1 MISSRVLHLRV
12 SIGAD
17 CDSRRCLGQVLQVDV
32 VAELTLRLRT
42 YAGHAW
48 DAGLYWGLTRP
59 ETRPE
64 ASS

>member
-17 CDSRRCLGQVLQVDV
+17 CDSRRGLGQVLKADV

-48 DAGLYWGLTRP
+48 DAGLYWGLTRRETHP
-59 ETRPE
+59 EV
-64 ASS
+64 SS